1 MKVIKWVYALFWGS
15 IVANFVELCVIFWM
29 AVPSLDESWTV
40 SILDCFRNK
49 KEKQVK
55 IVAFVYRKFISVPQ
69 KDSEVTV

>member
-1 MKVIKWVYALFWGS
+1 
-15 IVANFVELCVIFWM
+15 M

-49 KEKQVK
+49 KKKQVK